1 MNKRLV
7 HCVRLEVTSAR
18 GDSAVADFSVD
29 AETEELP
36 NVNLAQICSVIEALA
51 AAVYSDE

>member
-51 AAVYSDE
+51 AAVYSNE